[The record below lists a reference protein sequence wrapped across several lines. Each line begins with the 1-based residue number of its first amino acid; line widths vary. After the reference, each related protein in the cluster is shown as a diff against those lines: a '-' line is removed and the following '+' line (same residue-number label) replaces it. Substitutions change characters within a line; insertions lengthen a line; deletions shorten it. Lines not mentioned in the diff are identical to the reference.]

1 LGKACIDRWIS
12 KDPMDKFELY
22 TSMVSRIDESE
33 DENDVIFRDMMS
45 INKQLKMNVDVLENE
60 RATFYN
66 ANLIQN
72 KDLQAR
78 DSTIKG

>member
-1 LGKACIDRWIS
+1 MGKACIDRWIS